1 MTKIAAYIVL
11 SSAGTVP
18 IKFEGAMTVAV
29 QILIVD
35 DDQEIREMVEYAL
48 AEEGYAVITAQHG
61 AAALEVLEQH
71 CPSLILLDMRM
82 PVMDGWTFAR
92 TYRQRPEPHVPI
104 VVMTAAIDAAQ
115 WSREVSA
122 AAVIPKPFELNRL
135 FDTVKRHARPL
146 H

>member
-1 MTKIAAYIVL
+1 MTA
-11 SSAGTVP
+11 
-18 IKFEGAMTVAV
+18 
-29 QILIVD
+29 QILIID
-35 DDQEIREMVEYAL
+35 DDQEIREMVGYAL
-48 AEEGYAVITAQHG
+48 TDEGYLVITAHNG
-61 AAALEVLEQH
+61 AAALEVLESEQ
-71 CPSLILLDMRM
+71 PDLILLDMRM

-122 AAVIPKPFELNRL
+122 AGFISKPFELNRL
-135 FDTVKRHARPL
+135 FDTVKRHALPL